1 MMLTPTLSLGIAML
15 FAQPRLAE
23 RALADIAVIQVP
35 RSTKEMYE
43 GVRDDQ
49 QGRLVFTFSSDYFW
63 ASLGSGMAYKQQL
76 FVSLMAPDA
85 SDAEYA
91 AYPTRWSLSYDDRKR
106 VTTSPVGSGT
116 LTVFTGLYR
125 QNTLQE
131 PSYMFF
137 YVDRARRLQIAWH
150 AVKKEIDLATG
161 TEVVG
166 RMASS
171 FRIVRDPPARFT
183 EMRDQPRKDAEDR
196 ARKRALA
203 AATLEREGYGPLA
216 PGKPM
221 RKNDVYV
228 EWMADP
234 EPRFQLLLPLG
245 RVRVAANATPATR
258 PRPVRLTGAG
268 AAAMTWCRT
277 VGWRELDE
285 GEWRFSNYENAYL
298 PFTGISAAL
307 AAQASDSAYVQFYYS
322 ATVRVEEESDDA
334 RLTSLRWF
342 FDGVPEVRRLWR
354 DGKLVSGGTPVND
367 D

>member
-1 MMLTPTLSLGIAML
+1 M
-15 FAQPRLAE
+15 
-23 RALADIAVIQVP
+23 
-35 RSTKEMYE
+35 
-43 GVRDDQ
+43 
-49 QGRLVFTFSSDYFW
+49 
-63 ASLGSGMAYKQQL
+63 
-76 FVSLMAPDA
+76 
-85 SDAEYA
+85 
-91 AYPTRWSLSYDDRKR
+91 
-106 VTTSPVGSGT
+106 
-116 LTVFTGLYR
+116 
-125 QNTLQE
+125 
-131 PSYMFF
+131 
-137 YVDRARRLQIAWH
+137 DRARRLQIAWH

-161 TEVVG
+161 TDVVG

-171 FRIVRDPPARFT
+171 FRIVRDPAARFA
-183 EMRDQPRKDAEDR
+183 EMRDRPRKDAEDR

-216 PGKPM
+216 PGKPVL
-221 RKNDVYV
+221 KNDVYV

-245 RVRVAANATPATR
+245 RVRVAANSTPATR

-268 AAAMTWCRT
+268 AAALTWGRT

-298 PFTGISAAL
+298 PFIGISAAL

-342 FDGVPEVRRLWR
+342 LDGVPEVRRLWW

-367 D
+367 E

>member
-49 QGRLVFTFSSDYFW
+49 QRRLVFTFSSDYFW

-116 LTVFTGLYR
+116 LTVFEGLYR

-131 PSYMFF
+131 PSYTFF

-171 FRIVRDPPARFT
+171 FRIVRDPGARFT
-183 EMRDQPRKDAEDR
+183 EIRDRPRKDAEDR
-196 ARKRALA
+196 ARKHALA

-216 PGKPM
+216 PGKPV

-245 RVRVAANATPATR
+245 RVRVAANATPPPIRTMRAIATTTAR
-258 PRPVRLTGAG
+258 RRRTNRRWLPPRSTTSSQFSRDA
-268 AAAMTWCRT
+268 
-277 VGWRELDE
+277 VGNGTIRSSSSRSRVSTSVTPIPPET
-285 GEWRFSNYENAYL
+285 AH
-298 PFTGISAAL
+298 
-307 AAQASDSAYVQFYYS
+307 ASDCG
-322 ATVRVEEESDDA
+322 RH
-334 RLTSLRWF
+334 
-342 FDGVPEVRRLWR
+342 
-354 DGKLVSGGTPVND
+354 
-367 D
+367 